1 MAKNKAYTF
10 FFFGHCVNYEPW
22 RLLPLKFFLP
32 PCFLFPFATPLW
44 FPVFLALQQSRLVV
58 GRIYG
63 QNPVIMYSQVM
74 ETSSK
79 YKYCIKTPHRSCNT
93 ESLITW
99 CFAEDCGGMRCS
111 IVPLLFQICYYR
123 FLAGLRSRSFL
134 GLRRYFEIPFGYD
147 SDSKTFVISLYSC
160 MTIIKAGSKQKSP
173 ASQHCFLGTGS
184 VPVRLTYE
192 EPVAHCVSEENLRFF
207 LPRLNRLETLT
218 AKNLNPLPIGSC
230 DLIENLENAGLW
242 VFKVKNPN

>member
-1 MAKNKAYTF
+1 MQT
-10 FFFGHCVNYEPW
+10 C
-22 RLLPLKFFLP
+22 
-32 PCFLFPFATPLW
+32 
-44 FPVFLALQQSRLVV
+44 
-58 GRIYG
+58 
-63 QNPVIMYSQVM
+63 
-74 ETSSK
+74 SK
-79 YKYCIKTPHRSCNT
+79 YKYCIKTPPPVLQYSVSYHVMFCWRLWWHALLYT
-93 ESLITW
+93 Q
-99 CFAEDCGGMRCS
+99 S
-111 IVPLLFQICYYR
+111 IVPLLFQICYYW

-160 MTIIKAGSKQKSP
+160 MTIIKAVSKQKSP